1 MAIIKSSFCLWWPFP
16 PFDNIKWIKNSWID
30 IAPNEGDFAKT
41 AKAWWNW
48 KFSGIHAKCRQML
61 AAVSFCLILRKE
73 SWGRTTISFIQVFNQ
88 WLISLYTAS
97 SVKNKSHRG
106 FSEKCVCKRVSKN
119 SYSVV
124 HRVLV
129 GLSLEKSRE
138 LPFIKF
144 VWTNLR
150 CITLHRSRWEVLSLL
165 GRRQLLEQEVQ
176 GSLCLWPGHPSSPTT
191 NSPSMSCRDNLML
204 LVKNI
209 WHSFLS
215 SFCL

>member
-1 MAIIKSSFCLWWPFP
+1 MTLQRPQKHGEIEHSVASMQSAGRCWQL
-16 PFDNIKWIKNSWID
+16 S
-30 IAPNEGDFAKT
+30 
-41 AKAWWNW
+41 
-48 KFSGIHAKCRQML
+48 HV
-61 AAVSFCLILRKE
+61 VS
-73 SWGRTTISFIQVFNQ
+73 SWGRTTISSIQVFNQ

-165 GRRQLLEQEVQ
+165 GRRQLLEQEVP

-191 NSPSMSCRDNLML
+191 TSHTLCPADSAVQRSSNA
-204 LVKNI
+204 LV
-209 WHSFLS
+209 
-215 SFCL
+215 